1 VSGET
6 DEMLGAREALIQQAK
21 DLQSEVV
28 AADKD
33 ARAAQ
38 ELLTAAM
45 LRRADASTKL
55 GAVTLQLAEMGET
68 LESVDAGSA
77 TIAYPGC
84 CREIALIMS
93 KAEGQEMRVSAI
105 IEAVEGYSANS
116 VRAAL
121 QTMKRAGA
129 VESMAYGW
137 WRLAVAPESVGGSM
151 QILGKRNPAADWI
164 MSRLQT
170 EGKAMRVN
178 TLEAMAPEEVRRQV
192 KNALHGLVS
201 RGILQ
206 RYTRGAYYFATTE
219 VEDARPL

>member
-1 VSGET
+1 VSDET
-6 DEMLGAREALIQQAK
+6 DETLGAREALIQQAK
-21 DLQSEVV
+21 DLQAEVV

-45 LRRADASTKL
+45 LRRADASTRL

-68 LESVDAGSA
+68 LESVDAGPA
-77 TIAYPGC
+77 AIAYPGC
-84 CREIALIMS
+84 CREIALVMS

-129 VESMAYGW
+129 VESMTYGW

-178 TLEAMAPEEVRRQV
+178 TLEAMAPEDVRRQV

-206 RYTRGAYYFATTE
+206 RYTRGAYYFSTTE
-219 VEDARPL
+219 VEDARPV

>member
-1 VSGET
+1 VSDET

-21 DLQSEVV
+21 DLQAEVV

-68 LESVDAGSA
+68 LESVDAGPA
-77 TIAYPGC
+77 TIAYPGLC
-84 CREIALIMS
+84 QAIATLLADVPGRELKTS
-93 KAEGQEMRVSAI
+93 QI
-105 IEAVEGYSANS
+105 IYGVEGYSMNS

-121 QTMKRAGA
+121 TVMKRAGLIQSTGHGWYRLL
-129 VESMAYGW
+129 VEPG
-137 WRLAVAPESVGGSM
+137 SVGGSI
-151 QILGKRNPAADWI
+151 QGLSKHNAAANWVLN
-164 MSRLQT
+164 RLQA

-178 TLEAMAPEEVRRQV
+178 ALEATAPEELRRQV
-192 KNALHGLVS
+192 KNALHGLVT

-206 RYTRGAYYFATTE
+206 RYTRGAYYIATTE
-219 VEDARPL
+219 VEDEQPA